1 MRLIY
6 FVSILLIYPLKAA
19 ANTECVVRGASERL
33 QNYCLQNTLSEKIV
47 DYRQLL
53 IVDNRMR
60 LEGYKKGLGIL
71 HSDVAINPQ
80 SYAVLQPYT
89 HYERNING
97 GNPAKPIV
105 LEFGTFD
112 DQTLYRRSGF
122 TYGLGFRYEGRYLY
136 GEGRYLNYSLRK
148 KFAHDPYGSFNINT
162 LIGEFCSYNHIQRS
176 WYVDACI
183 SASQIHK
190 DLSNEKWQNLSL
202 STSRLLKGAKGVNH
216 EFSVG
221 YNHYI
226 GKIYEQSQVKLG
238 IDTIFASGMFFG
250 VDTTL
255 GEIVSGHL
263 ATRYAFG
270 VNATRFIAQKPV
282 TISFAYKQSDGG
294 SWLGVMRDEQSSSIQ
309 VKFPLWGAVSAVVGY
324 NQTKSNV
331 DYFDDAYPNFGLQLA
346 DIRF

>member
-1 MRLIY
+1 MIPHPPQGLDI
-6 FVSILLIYPLKAA
+6 VT
-19 ANTECVVRGASERL
+19 TE
-33 QNYCLQNTLSEKIV
+33 I
-47 DYRQLL
+47 
-53 IVDNRMR
+53 
-60 LEGYKKGLGIL
+60 
-71 HSDVAINPQ
+71 PF
-80 SYAVLQPYT
+80 SY
-89 HYERNING
+89 
-97 GNPAKPIV
+97 
-105 LEFGTFD
+105 TFAMD
-112 DQTLYRRSGF
+112 CRRSSSSCSNSLYTSSDRIVIPCSRQISITCF
-122 TYGLGFRYEGRYLY
+122 CNSAVITIPPGL
-136 GEGRYLNYSLRK
+136 
-148 KFAHDPYGSFNINT
+148 YGSFNINT

-282 TISFAYKQSDGG
+282 KISFAYKQSDGG

-324 NQTKSNV
+324 NQKKSNV
-331 DYFDDAYPNFGLQLA
+331 DYFNDAYPNFGLQLA